1 VKEMKPQV
9 RVLGIDDSPF
19 KFSDSKSLVIG
30 ALVRLPGYLEAVMK
44 TEVQIDGSD
53 ATDSL
58 AQMISVSRYKEQI
71 KAVMIDGIALA
82 GFNVV
87 DIESLHE
94 STDIPVITVTRDK
107 PAMDEIRSALKKHFD
122 DWEERFELLSRIRL
136 RKVTTAHNPLYAS
149 GIGLGWDDISQ
160 LVKSSTVRGVVP
172 EPVRIAHLISAA
184 MVRGES
190 RGRA

>member
-1 VKEMKPQV
+1 MKEMKPQV

>member
-19 KFSDSKSLVIG
+19 IFSDSESLVIG

-53 ATDSL
+53 ATDRL
-58 AQMISVSRYKEQI
+58 ARMISASRYKEQV

-87 DIESLHE
+87 DIEALHK
-94 STDIPVITVTRDK
+94 STEIPVITVTRDR
-107 PAMDEIRSALKKHFD
+107 PDMDEIRSALRKHFD
-122 DWEERFELLSRIRL
+122 DWEERFELLSRVRL
-136 RKVTTAHNPLYAS
+136 KKMTTAHNPLYAS
-149 GIGLGWDDISQ
+149 GVGLDWEDVSQ
-160 LVKSSTVRGVVP
+160 LVKSSTVRGVLP